1 MYSSDYDQGCIL
13 AKQPIQQWCPP
24 QSKSIYEF
32 RAMLSYK
39 NQFSYMVQSLQL
51 CSPQSERMHEFRAAQ
66 IHGTTHSTVM
76 SFLFSQRVSMRSEP
90 CSVTRT
96 SSLTWSNPF
105 NSDVLLRQ
113 SIYEF
118 RAMFSYKDKVSY
130 MAQPLQQWST
140 PELKTQKFQYF

>member
-51 CSPQSERMHEFRAAQ
+51 CSPQSVRMHEFRAAQ

-76 SFLFSQRVSMRSEP
+76 S
-90 CSVTRT
+90 CSVREY
-96 SSLTWSNPF
+96 LWG
-105 NSDVLLRQ
+105 Q
-113 SIYEF
+113 SH
-118 RAMFSYKDKVSY
+118 
-130 MAQPLQQWST
+130 AQLQGPAHLHGPTPST
-140 PELKTQKFQYF
+140 VISLKTKNSKFSKNPKFSKNSKFFKILNFPKN